1 MRRPA
6 LALLLY
12 LSFAAIAMGQDDK
25 RNVMLNAE
33 SASAP
38 RVINIGLPDS
48 ANGAVVFVDGLKHA
62 LGLPRS
68 QYHWAGGNA
77 YEKVETIDFM
87 EAVVRYGEY
96 SVPVNSRTRV
106 GSDVLSG
113 AFTAASSSDGL
124 IRFDGSLRGP
134 LRGKWRFALGAYVNY
149 DPTAVNAPS
158 RMFVDQKQ
166 IYQASLSRSW
176 DNSSLSMTYRLSLC
190 EDRVD
195 GGYSVA
201 PFVYNGD
208 GTIGLYGGFRLG
220 SDCYMPAYESVR
232 WMDLETGSWKEGDM
246 SKMDRRRI
254 HDLNVSYRKKDLLGW
269 NFTTAF
275 HLCYMAP
282 SNWMK
287 VQLSGID
294 QASAAMGYTLSD
306 ASSYTGKVQNRQAL
320 YYDTWTF
327 DPELNVEG
335 TKAIGNHS
343 LKIGTSLAFSRQYE
357 SSSTFS
363 FAHTVEASPR
373 RVFKGGDGTWN
384 FNRNSTWMDAWKVQD
399 DLYFFD
405 SWRLSQAMLARTGI
419 RVRGIY
425 NDVYSVARLDGETIN
440 TRVEG
445 FNLADP
451 SLAKKHH
458 FQAPG
463 VDYVVSESLNL
474 RIGRRITSV
483 AEGFYSMTPKAT
495 TYYRNATLPSL
506 RSIGNAMGRA
516 GFTFEGGWYDVTAL
530 ASYVTSWNNAAQVNV
545 TKQIG
550 GISETLPWVAQYG
563 IGTLGFTLDASLH
576 RGGFSLHSRATW
588 QNPKYRNY
596 RNEFVFSDGSVSV
609 IDYTGKTVTGISRLM
624 IEFDPSYSWK
634 SYRVWAS
641 ARYYS
646 RQYVS
651 RTNLAYFKGHFETFA
666 GAQAAFG
673 KHNRINLDI
682 VNVLMDQG
690 AKGSIDIADTIE
702 DAAALQGLVMA
713 GSYIRPFTLVLSY
726 TYSF

>member
-1 MRRPA
+1 MRKPA
-6 LALLLY
+6 LAILLY
-12 LSFAAIAMGQDDK
+12 FTFSGIATGQDDK

-33 SASAP
+33 SASTP
-38 RVINIGLPDS
+38 RIINIGLPDS
-48 ANGAVVFVDGLKHA
+48 SNGAVVFVDGLKHA

-113 AFTAASSSDGL
+113 AFTGASSSDGL
-124 IRFDGSLRGP
+124 IRFDGSVSGP
-134 LRGKWRFALGAYVNY
+134 LRGKWHFALGAYVNY
-149 DPTAVNAPS
+149 DPTSVNAPS

-176 DNSSLSMTYRLSLC
+176 DNSSLSVTYRLSLC
-190 EDRVD
+190 DDRVD

-220 SDCYMPAYESVR
+220 RDCYMPADESVR

-246 SKMDRRRI
+246 SKMDRRRL
-254 HDLNVSYRKKDLLGW
+254 HDFHVNYRKNNWLGW
-269 NFTTAF
+269 NLTTAF

-294 QASAAMGYTLSD
+294 QASESMGYTVSG
-306 ASSYTGKVQNRQAL
+306 ASSYTGKVQNRQAFF
-320 YYDTWTF
+320 YDTWTF

-335 TKAIGNHS
+335 TKVFGHHS
-343 LKIGTSLAFSRQYE
+343 LKVGTSLAFSRQYE
-357 SSSTFS
+357 SSSTFR

-373 RVFKGGDGTWN
+373 RVFKDGQGTWN

-399 DLYFFD
+399 DLYLFD
-405 SWRLSQAMLARTGI
+405 SWRLLPAMLARTGI

-425 NDVYSVARLDGETIN
+425 NDIYSAARLDGETIN

-458 FQAPG
+458 FKAPG
-463 VDYVVSESLNL
+463 VDYVVSESLNW

-563 IGTLGFTLDASLH
+563 IGTLGFTLDAALR
-576 RGGFSLHSRATW
+576 RGGFSLHGRATW

-609 IDYTGKTVTGISRLM
+609 IDYTGKTVTGISKLM
-624 IEFDPSYSWK
+624 IEFDPSWSWK

-641 ARYYS
+641 IRYYS

-666 GAQAAFG
+666 GVQAAFG
-673 KHNRINLDI
+673 KHGRINLDI
-682 VNVLMDQG
+682 VNVLMDHG
-690 AKGSIDIADTIE
+690 ARGSIDIADTIE

-726 TYSF
+726 TCSF